1 MLRRVSLLVCIFGL
15 MALVVACSGP
25 STSTSTS
32 PSAAETKVAELQT
45 TVTALQTK
53 VDAATQADTA
63 LKTELTNQTN
73 LVKQLTTRVTT
84 LETSLQNH
92 INPPLALGIKSL
104 TTPVLQG
111 DTVRLVVTTDPGARC
126 SVSVKYPRRSDPA
139 KRTHGQ
145 DGRPQRG
152 SRLDVEGCEDPSR
165 RLLRRPGVCR
175 VRGQVGVAEHEPC
188 RDRPGSGPGQA
199 RDEVV

>member
-25 STSTSTS
+25 STSTSTV
-32 PSAAETKVAELQT
+32 ETKVDGLQT

-111 DTVRLVVTTDPGARC
+111 STVRLVVTTDPGARC
-126 SVSVKYPRRSDPA
+126 SVSVKYPAGQTPPSGLADKTAGRSGEVVWTWKVAKTIPAGSYAVQVSAAYEGKSASQNTNLVVTAPVPAPA
-139 KRTHGQ
+139 KKPATK
-145 DGRPQRG
+145 
-152 SRLDVEGCEDPSR
+152 
-165 RLLRRPGVCR
+165 
-175 VRGQVGVAEHEPC
+175 
-188 RDRPGSGPGQA
+188 
-199 RDEVV
+199 